1 MRIFSVFLVILLL
14 VLVSCQTPFQKE
26 MKRKLIMTDSLVYEN
41 VKAAEDSLLKIVP
54 KELSS
59 RNRAYYYL
67 LNTIVRN
74 RLDKGFSSDSAIN
87 AAVEGLRNPIP
98 DQNLGRALIYQG
110 VVRYQVKNTLDSL
123 VFVPL
128 KEVEAMIEVYPDL
141 VPVQEE
147 IKLWFYLGIL
157 HYNNRNDNLAESFL
171 DKALNRA
178 NEMRD
183 VETQVVTS
191 LAVFWRYLS
200 SGNNE
205 KAISVLDNLESLS
218 GVSPELRYDIINAK
232 AAFYLLQ
239 GDYANA
245 LKGYRDL
252 ENQIT
257 VMKEKPK
264 LSNVYYSICRAYSGL
279 GKVDSALVFAQK
291 AVDHLPDSVS
301 ENDDFHLFS
310 NLGSLAMQ
318 QGEFKLAAEQ
328 YKKATDFL
336 VENAEERTRKKILEL
351 EKQYDLSQAR
361 IETLRQ
367 KQKLQ
372 RFTFA
377 YSAVFVLLLFI
388 FLIHF
393 LNLKR
398 SRVELENER
407 LMRISAEK
415 EVAGKMRES
424 LQRRHL
430 LRFYQLITQREMV
443 AQQRFDML
451 SQKYIKSDSSA
462 YHELQT
468 ELGAL
473 KEEFSGMMYNLM
485 NDDLFYSNVDIPAEF
500 SLSNTEKVVLFLLKY
515 EIPSAEIAT
524 VLGISNNNLRVR
536 KSNLKKRILENL
548 CDYPSID
555 DLLSLF

>member
-1 MRIFSVFLVILLL
+1 
-14 VLVSCQTPFQKE
+14 

-110 VVRYQVKNTLDSL
+110 VVRYQVKNTPDSL

-388 FLIHF
+388 FLIYF

>member
-1 MRIFSVFLVILLL
+1 MRAFSASLLILLL
-14 VLVSCQTPFQKE
+14 VLAGCQTPFQKE
-26 MKRKLIMTDSLVYEN
+26 MKRKLVVTDSLVYEN
-41 VKAAEDSLLKIVP
+41 VQAAEDSLQKIDL
-54 KELSS
+54 KELNSQNS
-59 RNRAYYYL
+59 AYYHL
-67 LNTIVRN
+67 LNTIVCN
-74 RLDKGFSSDSAIN
+74 RLDRGFSSDSAIN
-87 AAVEGLRNPIP
+87 TAVEEFRNPIP

-110 VVRYQVKNTLDSL
+110 VVRYQVKNTPDSL
-123 VFVPL
+123 VYVPL

-141 VPVQEE
+141 IPVQEE

-157 HYNNRNDNLAESFL
+157 HYINRNDNLAESYL
-171 DKALNRA
+171 DRALERA

-183 VETQVVTS
+183 VETLVVTS

-205 KAISVLDNLESLS
+205 KAISVLDSLESLT
-218 GVSPELRYDIINAK
+218 GVSPELRYDIINAR
-232 AAFYLLQ
+232 AAYYLLQ

-257 VMKEKPK
+257 AMKEKPR
-264 LSNVYYSICRAYSGL
+264 LSNVYYSICRAYAGL
-279 GKVDSALVFAQK
+279 GEIDSALVYAHK
-291 AVDHLPDSVS
+291 AVDHFSDSTS
-301 ENDDFHLFS
+301 ENGDYQLFS
-310 NLGSLAMQ
+310 NLGGLALHKRD
-318 QGEFKLAAEQ
+318 FKLAAEQ
-328 YKKATDFL
+328 YKNAMEFL
-336 VENAEERTRKKILEL
+336 VENTEERTQKKILEL

-361 IETLRQ
+361 VETLRQ

-372 RFTFA
+372 RYTFA

-485 NDDLFYSNVDIPAEF
+485 NDDLFYSSVDIPAGF
-500 SLSNTEKVVLFLLKY
+500 SLTNTEKVVLFLLKY

-548 CDYPSID
+548 YDYPSLD